1 MHVDVVSRSCSDL
14 SSMGSPLFVRKDT
27 GSPFPGGVKRDHY
40 STMSLDSILAS
51 ALEFNQ
57 RLASNALGVTRGT
70 RPCLDV
76 GIRENALLL
85 SGAPNGNVHGS
96 VDDDIK
102 PLFGAKGS
110 SAHGGREK
118 RDEHGTHEYVR
129 KERNLQQ
136 HRETGTGQLVAVGKE
151 KAAIKPNQSA
161 CYGCGEKGHSVVLD
175 GMNTCNLCGAI
186 QTCQLVG
193 PSISNDQPGR
203 MFEEDSLYKG
213 AASQLL
219 GSIVGK
225 GPKLVKSLSI
235 AQSIS
240 LRGKDSTAVRS
251 CADKEV
257 VKTTRWQTL
266 LVEHIKK
273 IMQTDKHCMSK
284 RVEHAAVE
292 NAAGMFSALEAHKR
306 CCGVV
311 KPRKGASRCKLN
323 VEKISAKLVALILID
338 VASNQMQQETSD
350 FKEQSALKAVNTF
363 VNAKTCG
370 SVSSET
376 TPVQVARTV
385 VESLTDNYNYKVPCM
400 PTIDIKG
407 ASSALHNTKA
417 RRAQITSTHS
427 ISETIVLEAR
437 LRDTIANL
445 RGQVRMAVANVTLVS
460 IWTKEKMSQFVRS
473 ELFYEWLKNAN
484 EADVHVYKLTAESVV
499 SALMHIFGDM
509 DLGDATTLCTD
520 LLTVQKLVNLFEKH
534 QKHNQHSQH
543 QS

>member
-57 RLASNALGVTRGT
+57 RLASNALGVTRRT

-76 GIRENALLL
+76 DVRENALHL
-85 SGAPNGNVHGS
+85 SDAPNGNVHGS
-96 VDDDIK
+96 LDNDRK
-102 PLFGAKGS
+102 PLFGANAS
-110 SAHGGREK
+110 SAHGGRER
-118 RDEHGTHEYVR
+118 RDERGTHEHVR

-136 HRETGTGQLVAVGKE
+136 HRETGTGQIIAVGKQ
-151 KAAIKPNQSA
+151 KAAITPNQSA
-161 CYGCGEKGHSVVLD
+161 CYGCGTREHSVVLD
-175 GMNTCNLCGAI
+175 GMNTCNLCGAV

-240 LRGKDSTAVRS
+240 LRAKDSTGVRS
-251 CADKEV
+251 CADKEL
-257 VKTTRWQTL
+257 VKTTRWQTS

-273 IMQTDKHCMSK
+273 NMQNDKHCMSK

-292 NAAGMFSALEAHKR
+292 NAAVMFSALEAHKK

-311 KPRKGASRCKLN
+311 KPRKGTSRCKLN

-338 VASNQMQQETSD
+338 VASNRMQQETSD
-350 FKEQSALKAVNTF
+350 LKEQSALKAVNTF

-385 VESLTDNYNYKVPCM
+385 VESLTDNYSYKVPCM
-400 PTIDIKG
+400 PTLDIKG
-407 ASSALHNTKA
+407 SSSALHNTKA
-417 RRAQITSTHS
+417 CKAQTTSSNS
-427 ISETIVLEAR
+427 ISETIVSEAR
-437 LRDTIANL
+437 LRDTIADL
-445 RGQVRMAVANVTLVS
+445 RGQVRMAVANVNLVS

-473 ELFYEWLKNAN
+473 ELFFEWLKNAN
-484 EADVHVYKLTAESVV
+484 KADVHVHKLKAQDVV

-509 DLGDATTLCTD
+509 DLGDATTPCAD
-520 LLTVQKLVNLFEKH
+520 LLTMQKLVNLFQKH
-534 QKHNQHSQH
+534 KKHNQNSQH
-543 QS
+543 HS